1 MSVLN
6 KTRTFIPNVPGMITY
21 HNDGKGRDTY
31 ISMDNGGFWKRPT
44 FMPKEESSNRHVTK
58 LPDLSSYKPL
68 NRYYQDGQGRDFYI
82 AKAINKD
89 WVNTSAVISA
99 NLFRE
104 DNSKINSNPFK
115 SKKKGY
121 SKFEKKLLDRIFYG
135 RTEGLNERYMSPKV
149 KFGVKKKKPEYDC
162 FGNLLNGEDEEEEE
176 NVNLK
181 TAPNRSL
188 IKNNEDEK
196 NEEGENEEE
205 KNKEGEEEEFEKY
218 EDNWK
223 YKYTHYDDFPQE
235 DIMLK
240 KVKNCFNYE
249 DKDYRRQNIKRKYPW
264 VY

>member
-21 HNDGKGRDTY
+21 HNDGRGRDTY
-31 ISMDNGGFWKRPT
+31 ISMDNGGFWKRPA
-44 FMPKEESSNRHVTK
+44 FVLKEEPSNKHVTK

-89 WVNTSAVISA
+89 WVNTSAVISS
-99 NLFRE
+99 NLFR
-104 DNSKINSNPFK
+104 DNNVINSNPLRL
-115 SKKKGY
+115 KKKKY
-121 SKFEKKLLDRIFYG
+121 SKFEKRLLDRIFYG
-135 RTEGLNERYMSPKV
+135 KTEGLNERYMSPKV

-162 FGNLLNGEDEEEEE
+162 FGNLLNGEDDEEEE
-176 NVNLK
+176 VNLK

-188 IKNNEDEK
+188 DKNNEDEK
-196 NEEGENEEE
+196 NEEGENEGE
-205 KNKEGEEEEFEKY
+205 KKEGEEEEKY

-223 YKYTHYDDFPQE
+223 YKYTHYDDFPEE
-235 DIMLK
+235 DVMLK

-249 DKDYRRQNIKRKYPW
+249 DKDYRRQYYKGKYPW